1 VAWRR
6 LRVRDLLLTMR
17 TKLVRYVYYEY
28 RNVAADLWYDDISD
42 SRQLD
47 NPGNLRDSFRLD
59 HALHFYIIA

>member
-1 VAWRR
+1 
-6 LRVRDLLLTMR
+6 MR